1 MKRKR
6 VATLE
11 PGVYRREAEFADPD
25 DLQAFRVVRTRAG
38 QLVIFALQTPQLTE
52 TQSTTYGGGGGFAL
66 LRRDFAVH
74 DGRSIVDAADH
85 SRWTLAAPLD
95 ASFYFRGDDFGAFA
109 ACVRA
114 RGVAVFKRA
123 LSAAEVAGALDGCWS
138 WIERASPWR
147 RGDPATWNAEGTCFS
162 ERHGV
167 CFVAGQ
173 CEGSWAARSAPG
185 VRACFAAVWDGA
197 DDLIASMEPLILWRP
212 WRDPSDGARTAGGW
226 LHYDD
231 DEECYDGRTTVQ
243 GIAALTRHGAAA
255 GGFVVVADGEGGD
268 DAPVWRHVAM
278 DPGDLVC
285 WTSPTLHGS
294 EPGCDAAAFDD
305 GRLLRVAAPICM
317 VPRAA
322 ASPAALA
329 ERRRVREAGG
339 TTTHRPHRPDLR
351 FAEGLD
357 PPAAPRPLSAE
368 ATRLL

>member
-38 QLVIFALQTPQLTE
+38 GLVIFALQTPQLTE

-66 LRRDFAVH
+66 LRRDFAVAAAVRSSTRRTTRW
-74 DGRSIVDAADH
+74 GRPRRST
-85 SRWTLAAPLD
+85 RP
-95 ASFYFRGDDFGAFA
+95 
-109 ACVRA
+109 
-114 RGVAVFKRA
+114 
-123 LSAAEVAGALDGCWS
+123 EVAGGARRVLVVG
-138 WIERASPWR
+138 RAQASPWR

-173 CEGSWAARSAPG
+173 CEGSWAARSRPASRAP
-185 VRACFAAVWDGA
+185 AAVWGGA

-212 WRDPSDGARTAGGW
+212 WRDPSDAARTAGGW

-231 DEECYDGRTTVQ
+231 DEACYDGRTAVQ
-243 GIAALTRHGAAA
+243 GLGRSQRHGAAA

-268 DAPVWRHVAM
+268 DAPVWRHVAL

-285 WTSPTLHGS
+285 WASPALHERAGLRR
-294 EPGCDAAAFDD
+294 AAFDD

-329 ERRRVREAGG
+329 ERRARARAARRRSAARAPDRPTCASPRAGSARG
-339 TTTHRPHRPDLR
+339 
-351 FAEGLD
+351 
-357 PPAAPRPLSAE
+357 AAA
-368 ATRLL
+368 AVAGAARLL

>member
-38 QLVIFALQTPQLTE
+38 GLVIFALQTPQLTE

-66 LRRDFAVH
+66 LRRDFAVR

-114 RGVAVFKRA
+114 RGVA
-123 LSAAEVAGALDGCWS
+123 
-138 WIERASPWR
+138 
-147 RGDPATWNAEGTCFS
+147 
-162 ERHGV
+162 
-167 CFVAGQ
+167 

-212 WRDPSDGARTAGGW
+212 WRDPSDAARTAGGW

-231 DEECYDGRTTVQ
+231 DEACYDGRTTVQ
-243 GIAALTRHGAAA
+243 GL
-255 GGFVVVADGEGGD
+255 
-268 DAPVWRHVAM
+268 
-278 DPGDLVC
+278 
-285 WTSPTLHGS
+285 
-294 EPGCDAAAFDD
+294 
-305 GRLLRVAAPICM
+305 AAPRATAP
-317 VPRAA
+317 PRAA
-322 ASPAALA
+322 SSSSPTARAATTHPSGA
-329 ERRRVREAGG
+329 TSRWTRATSSAGRRRRSTEASRAATRRPSTTAGCSASRHPSAWSRAPRRRPPRSRSGGACAAGG

-357 PPAAPRPLSAE
+357 PPAAPRPLSPDA
-368 ATRLL
+368 ARLL